1 MPGRALRHVAGTRC
15 SARRRRCT
23 RPPACL
29 CQVFPLYIAVI
40 VQHAIFSA
48 AATELSNV
56 TDEAAL
62 LARPVHRDALA
73 NLRHALAARLLQ
85 RRLGCSRWRR
95 LADGLVGLHVLLVG
109 TGHRVRPPLGVA
121 GHHEPIAEAPGHP
134 GCCTTQARQA
144 GSMRFGPVTL
154 KWLFWRIMNSTS
166 RIQATLRTCESSGE
180 VCGCNAVSPRRKDHS
195 WTQCSHD

>member
-1 MPGRALRHVAGTRC
+1 MCLRGLTQLHKYPGVPAACPEELEALRRVAGTRC
-15 SARRRRCT
+15 SARTRRCT

-48 AATELSNV
+48 AATELSNT

-85 RRLGCSRWRR
+85 GRLGCSRWRR
-95 LADGLVGLHVLLVG
+95 LAHGLIGLHVLLVG
-109 TGHRVRPPLGVA
+109 TGHRVRPPMGVA
-121 GHHEPIAEAPGHP
+121 GHHEPLAEAPVHP
-134 GCCTTQARQA
+134 GCCTTQGCFSDA
-144 GSMRFGPVTL
+144 
-154 KWLFWRIMNSTS
+154 KW
-166 RIQATLRTCESSGE
+166 
-180 VCGCNAVSPRRKDHS
+180 AVLASLG
-195 WTQCSHD
+195 

>member
-1 MPGRALRHVAGTRC
+1 MCLRGLTQLHKYPGVPAACPEELEALRRVAGTRC
-15 SARRRRCT
+15 SARTRRCT

-48 AATELSNV
+48 AATELSNT

-85 RRLGCSRWRR
+85 GRLGCSRWRR
-95 LADGLVGLHVLLVG
+95 LAHGLIGLHVLLVG
-109 TGHRVRPPLGVA
+109 TGHRVRPPMGVA
-121 GHHEPIAEAPGHP
+121 GHHEPLAEAPVHP
-134 GCCTTQARQA
+134 GCCTTQGTA
-144 GSMRFGPVTL
+144 G
-154 KWLFWRIMNSTS
+154 LFY
-166 RIQATLRTCESSGE
+166 
-180 VCGCNAVSPRRKDHS
+180 
-195 WTQCSHD
+195 